1 MSQTLTTEH
10 GLENI
15 RSQRMYMLTLHIN
28 AKGQGQKYLY
38 AHTDGQTEYD
48 LSATIDPLM
57 C

>member
-1 MSQTLTTEH
+1 
-10 GLENI
+10 
-15 RSQRMYMLTLHIN
+15 MLTLRIN